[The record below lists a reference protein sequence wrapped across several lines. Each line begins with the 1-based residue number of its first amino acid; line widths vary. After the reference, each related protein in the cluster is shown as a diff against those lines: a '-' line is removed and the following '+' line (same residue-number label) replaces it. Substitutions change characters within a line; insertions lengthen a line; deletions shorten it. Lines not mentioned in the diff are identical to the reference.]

1 MKTFS
6 LTLCVI
12 FCCSFGQ
19 MAAQNDLR
27 LGVNAAPLVRQFFS
41 LSDEPV
47 ALNPYILIAEYKLN
61 SFGLR
66 AGVGFNNSFD
76 TQLPDSNE
84 GTPEIETTS
93 NAMNFRVG
101 YVGYR
106 PLANKWQLKYGAD
119 VFYWNTKL
127 DITTI
132 TTDFFGNQQTAQ
144 AMSATNE
151 YGVSPFLFLQWN
163 INDRLSLATE
173 VLASVSFANDLV
185 QEENSQFPEF
195 NDTDESNRI
204 AYNILP
210 PTALFLIFR
219 W

>member
-1 MKTFS
+1 
-6 LTLCVI
+6 
-12 FCCSFGQ
+12 
-19 MAAQNDLR
+19 
-27 LGVNAAPLVRQFFS
+27 
-41 LSDEPV
+41 LS
-47 ALNPYILIAEYKLN
+47 

-76 TQLPDSNE
+76 TQLPDTNE
-84 GTPEIETTS
+84 GTPEIETTT
-93 NAMNFRVG
+93 NAMNFRLG

-106 PLANKWQLKYGAD
+106 PLASKWQLKYGAD

-151 YGVSPFLFLQWN
+151 YGLSPFLFLQWN